1 MNDLLAKWCTG
12 TTESK
17 TSNILKSLSKAVI
30 KWNSNN
36 YLTSDSL
43 TKKLHFN
50 KYNIIEN
57 SP

>member
-30 KWNSNN
+30 K
-36 YLTSDSL
+36 
-43 TKKLHFN
+43 
-50 KYNIIEN
+50 
-57 SP
+57 